1 MEILIKL
8 ITYFIIYTVIG
19 IVLKRIKDSQKKRAI
34 PKDCVDYFDT
44 KVQSI
49 FFLCSGIFFMIITIL
64 CMVFGGGSASI
75 VFFIFSVIILAFSCI
90 TGQWYVAV
98 KKDGIETE
106 SFLSKKK
113 FISFGEVTK
122 AKYDAVNNVRLYS
135 GEKQIFKLE
144 KEYDA
149 KKLVSVLKRNG
160 ISIEH
165 ENSYNDFVIRRSKIV
180 IYVWSFLAVAGIVII
195 GCSLSSEDRELALYG
210 GMLGG
215 ALALASLG
223 SAAEAWYSK
232 TVVKNEKICQH
243 ALLRIKKELSFEQVQ
258 YIIMTVENQI
268 QYANIYSNNK
278 KIMRVS
284 MSDLNSNM
292 FRDVM
297 KQQGWDIRSE

>member
-1 MEILIKL
+1 MAN
-8 ITYFIIYTVIG
+8 T
-19 IVLKRIKDSQKKRAI
+19 
-34 PKDCVDYFDT
+34 
-44 KVQSI
+44 
-49 FFLCSGIFFMIITIL
+49 
-64 CMVFGGGSASI
+64 SASI

-195 GCSLSSEDRELALYG
+195 GCSLSSGDKETIYG
-210 GMLGG
+210 VMLGG

-297 KQQGWDIRSE
+297 KQQGWKIRT